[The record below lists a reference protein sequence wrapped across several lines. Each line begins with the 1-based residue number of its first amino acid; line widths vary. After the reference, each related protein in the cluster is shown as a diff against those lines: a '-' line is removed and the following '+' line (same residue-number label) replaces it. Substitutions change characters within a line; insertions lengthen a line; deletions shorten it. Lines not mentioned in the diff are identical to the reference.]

1 LFYLHKQ
8 LTLQENDMKR
18 FMTTTA
24 IAIVFGTS
32 AMAEGHT
39 AMFLDSQFNVTND
52 LYASDLLGAR
62 IYATEADL
70 EGTASVTS
78 GQTTEWDDIGEINEI
93 ILTRDG
99 TAQSVV
105 IGVGGFLG
113 LGEKDVS
120 VSMDDLRFVSDG
132 EDEDDYFVVINAS
145 KAGITDAAPY
155 QRGMQKDDMD
165 DMQAAESDGMDSM
178 MAPKVSRDGYVA
190 TDSVDLTSENLTGAR
205 VYGVSDEDVGEISKL
220 LLTDDGEIDRAVI
233 DVGGFLGMG
242 ERPVAVPMSELSIIR
257 SDDGE
262 DIRVYIDSSQA
273 ALEAQP
279 AYEE

>member
-1 LFYLHKQ
+1 
-8 LTLQENDMKR
+8 MKR